1 MIPPIAPIITACPI
15 DGVNGSAVIA
25 TKPAI
30 APFRVAAMFV
40 WLFVALLTI
49 IQANTPPAAAR
60 FVLTN
65 MSATAV
71 ASAPEPSAN

>member
-15 DGVNGSAVIA
+15 EGVNGSAVIA

-30 APFRVAAMFV
+30 APLSLSTIFV

-49 IQANTPPAAAR
+49 IQANTPPAGQD
-60 FVLTN
+60 LC
-65 MSATAV
+65 
-71 ASAPEPSAN
+71 

>member
-1 MIPPIAPIITACPI
+1 MESM
-15 DGVNGSAVIA
+15 VLQIA

-30 APFRVAAMFV
+30 APFSVAAMFV

-60 FVLTN
+60 FVLTK

-71 ASAPEPSAN
+71 ASAPRQVLIETRH